1 MPLAQPYAPGEDGL
15 SLGVTFRSIIIGLV
29 LIPLNAWWL
38 ALSEIMWYSGE
49 PTSLSLFYNVVFLV
63 FLLVLANLLL
73 KRFRPAWA
81 LAPAEILVV
90 YTMLSIAS
98 ALAGHDFIEILIPT
112 MSHIYRYNPLE
123 QRYNEML
130 QYLPDYLLVK
140 DEAALQSAY
149 IGQESIYD
157 PRNYGPW
164 LKPLAWWFL
173 FIMALCAV
181 MWGLILVFRKQ
192 WTENEKL
199 SYPIIQLPVALAQE
213 TKGLLANRLFWL
225 AFAIAGFVDAMNGL
239 HVLFPLLPQIP
250 IVQILNLQAL
260 FTTRPWLDMGPAWVS
275 FYPFAIGLC
284 FFMPLD
290 LAFSSWFFFLFWK
303 AQRILASHIGIHG
316 MPGFPYV
323 EEQTAGG
330 YYAIALIA
338 LWISRHHL
346 KRFFSIFIG
355 HERGDVGRWERQEVY
370 TAVGLIAVGFG
381 FLMWFCSHAQM
392 MLPASFLFLLLYFL
406 LSVSITRMRA
416 ELGPPSHD
424 LHNIGPNLQLV
435 KFFGA
440 PNLSNPETGSPHT
453 LVMLGILNFFNR
465 AYRGHPMPHGMEG
478 FRIAERLKLSN
489 ARYLVAM
496 GVSIVVG
503 IICAFWAVLWVFNR
517 YGAAAQV
524 IGPGEWFGREMWET
538 KAHIWFTNPEKHLY
552 EPTYAILI
560 GTIFA
565 LGLAALRMSINWWP
579 FHPVGYAVSGSWAM
593 EQLWLCVF
601 TAWLVKLLL
610 LKYGGAKAYR
620 PAVPFFMGLIMGDFI
635 IGCFWNI
642 YGIVMET
649 KVYHFWPY

>member
-1 MPLAQPYAPGEDGL
+1 M
-15 SLGVTFRSIIIGLV
+15 
-29 LIPLNAWWL
+29 WL
-38 ALSEIMWYSGE
+38 AGCEIMWYSGQ
-49 PTSLSLFYNVVFLV
+49 PTTLSLFYNVVFIIFWIV
-63 FLLVLANLLL
+63 VGNLLL
-73 KRFRPAWA
+73 KRFKPAWA
-81 LAPAEILVV
+81 LAPGEILVI

-98 ALAGHDFIEILIPT
+98 ALAGHDLIEILIPT
-112 MSHIYRYNPLE
+112 LAHVYRYNPIE
-123 QRYNEML
+123 HRYDEIL

-140 DEAALQSAY
+140 DETALQSLY

-157 PRNYGPW
+157 PRNFEPW

-181 MWGLILVFRKQ
+181 MWGLNLVFRKQ

-199 SYPIIQLPVALAQE
+199 SYPIIQVPVLLASE
-213 TKGLLANRLFWL
+213 TKSLLTNRLFWL
-225 AFAIAGFVDAMNGL
+225 AFGIAGFIDLVNGL
-239 HVLFPLLPQIP
+239 HVLFPLLPEIP
-250 IVQILNLQAL
+250 IVQILNAQTL
-260 FTTRPWLDMGPAWVS
+260 FTERPWIDMGPAWVS

-290 LAFSSWFFFLFWK
+290 LAFSSWFFFFFWK
-303 AQRILASHIGIHG
+303 FQRVLASHIGIHG

-330 YYAIALIA
+330 YYAIALLA
-338 LWISRHHL
+338 LWISRNHL
-346 KRFFSIFIG
+346 KRFFKIFIG
-355 HERGDVGRWERQEVY
+355 KERGNVTGWERQEVY
-370 TAVGLIAVGFG
+370 IAVGLITLGFG
-381 FLMWFCSHAQM
+381 FLLWFCYRVQM
-392 MLPASFLFLLLYFL
+392 WMPASFVFLILYFML
-406 LSVSITRMRA
+406 AVSITRMRA

-440 PNLSNPETGSPHT
+440 PELGHPQTGHPGT
-453 LVMLGILNFFNR
+453 LVMFGLFNFFNR

-489 ARYLVAM
+489 ARYFIAM
-496 GVSIVVG
+496 WLAIVVG
-503 IICAFWAVLWVFNR
+503 IVCAFWAMLWVLNK

-524 IGPGEWFGREMWET
+524 IGPGEIFGREPWET
-538 KAHIWFTNPEKHLY
+538 KIHIWFTNPEKHLY
-552 EPTYAILI
+552 QPTYAILI
-560 GTIFA
+560 GLVFS
-565 LGLAALRMSINWWP
+565 LGLAALRMSFSWWP
-579 FHPVGYAVSGSWAM
+579 FHPVGFAVSGSWSM

-601 TAWLVKLLL
+601 SAWLIKLLL

-620 PAVPFFMGLIMGDFI
+620 PAVPFFVGLILGDFI
-635 IGCFWNI
+635 VGSFWNL